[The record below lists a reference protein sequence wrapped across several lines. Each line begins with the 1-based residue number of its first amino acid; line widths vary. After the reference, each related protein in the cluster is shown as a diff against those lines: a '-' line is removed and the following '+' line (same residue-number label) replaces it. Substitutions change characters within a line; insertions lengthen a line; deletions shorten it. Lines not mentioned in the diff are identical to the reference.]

1 MSSSDLIRWGGPTTM
16 LGGALIVITNLMSP
30 FIVDFDNLSGSTA
43 TSAYALYHALLML
56 ATLLLLGGIP
66 GLQARQSEAAGR
78 LGWAGFLVAF
88 VGTALLMAHF
98 WGQAFIAPAVAV
110 EAPELIDE
118 PTALLMAEFM
128 LPFLLFTL
136 GWVLFGMSMLRA
148 RVYPRVAAGLLIVGA
163 IIPIVGQLAGSAL
176 VLGVALTWL
185 GYALW
190 SGKCRAGQA
199 NRAGEV
205 IEGTE

>member
-1 MSSSDLIRWGGPTTM
+1 MSSSNLIRWGGPTTM
-16 LGGALIVITNLMSP
+16 LGGALLTIANLMSP

-43 TSAYALYHALLML
+43 TGAYAFHHALLML
-56 ATLLLLGGIP
+56 ATLLLLGGMP

-118 PTALLMAEFM
+118 PTALLMAEIM

-136 GWVLFGMSMLRA
+136 GWVLFGVSMLRA
-148 RVYPRVAAGLLIVGA
+148 RAYPRAAAALLIVGLL
-163 IIPIVGQLAGSAL
+163 IPMIGRIAGSAL
-176 VLGVALTWL
+176 LLGVALTWL
-185 GYALW
+185 GYMLW
-190 SGKCRAGQA
+190 SGRAEPATRGA
-199 NRAGEV
+199 SAV
-205 IEGTE
+205 

>member
-1 MSSSDLIRWGGPTTM
+1 MSSSDLVRWGAPATM
-16 LGGALIVITNLMSP
+16 LGGALTVIANLMSP
-30 FIVDFDNLSGSTA
+30 FIVDFNNLSGSTA
-43 TSAYALYHALLML
+43 TNAYAFHHALLML

-88 VGTALLMAHF
+88 VGTVLLVAHF

-118 PTALLMAEFM
+118 PPALLIAEIM
-128 LPFLLFTL
+128 LSFLLFSL
-136 GWVLFGMSMLRA
+136 GWILFGVSMLRA
-148 RVYPRVAAGLLIVGA
+148 RVYPRVAAGLLIAGA
-163 IIPIVGQLAGSAL
+163 IMPIVLTVPGSAL

-185 GYALW
+185 GYTL
-190 SGKCRAGQA
+190 SSRRAEPARQA
-199 NRAGEV
+199 ASVR
-205 IEGTE
+205 